1 MEMNMAR
8 RKKLALVTGG
18 AGFIGNNLVREL
30 LRRRW
35 KVRILDDF
43 STGKKE
49 NVKDFRS
56 KVEIIRGD
64 IRRAATCR
72 RAVAGARTVF
82 HLAALPSVAR
92 SVEDPISSNEVNV
105 VGTLNL
111 LESAR
116 LDGVQSFV
124 YSSSSSVY
132 GDTPKLPKVETMPE
146 TPMSPY
152 AVSKLTGEK
161 YCKVYNQLYGLRT
174 VGLRYFNVYGPRQ
187 DPTSEYSAVIPKFI
201 TRLLAGEQPVIYG
214 DGRQTRDFTFISD
227 VVEAN
232 ILAAECKAGG
242 VAVNVGAGGRYSLLQ
257 VLKALNGIIGTKLKP
272 VFDDPRAGDVR
283 HSLASVASARKHLG
297 LRPRTS
303 LAEGLAETVDFFRTP

>member
-1 MEMNMAR
+1 MAR

-35 KVRILDDF
+35 KVRVLDNF

-49 NVKDFRS
+49 NVKDFRDR
-56 KVEIIRGD
+56 VEIIRGD
-64 IRRAATCR
+64 IRRAPVCR
-72 RAVAGARTVF
+72 RAVEGARTVF

-92 SVEDPISSNEVNV
+92 SVEDPVSSNEVNV

-111 LESAR
+111 LEASR

-132 GDTPKLPKVETMPE
+132 GDTPTLPKVESMPE

-161 YCKVYNQLYGLRT
+161 YCKVYHRLYGLRT

-201 TRLLAGEQPVIYG
+201 TRLLKGEQPIIYG
-214 DGRQTRDFTFISD
+214 DGRQTRDFTFIND

-232 ILAAECKAGG
+232 IRAAETDAGG
-242 VAVNVGAGGRYSLLQ
+242 VAVNIGAGDRYSLLKL
-257 VLKALNGIIGTKLKP
+257 VRVLNGIIGTKLKP
-272 VFDDPRAGDVR
+272 AFAAPRAGDVR
-283 HSLASVASARKHLG
+283 HSLAAIAAARKHLG
-297 LRPRTS
+297 HRPRYS
-303 LAEGLAETVDFFRTP
+303 LDQGLVETVDFFRGRQ

>member
-1 MEMNMAR
+1 MVR

-35 KVRILDDF
+35 KVRVLDDF

-49 NVKDFRS
+49 NVKDFRDR
-56 KVEIIRGD
+56 VEIIRGD
-64 IRRAATCR
+64 IRKAATCR

-92 SVEDPISSNEVNV
+92 SVEDPVSSNEVNV

-116 LDGVQSFV
+116 LDGVPSFV

-201 TRLLAGEQPVIYG
+201 TGLLAGEQPVIYG

-257 VLKALNGIIGTKLKP
+257 VLKALNGVIGTKIKP
-272 VFDDPRAGDVR
+272 IFADPRAGDVR
-283 HSLASVASARKHLG
+283 HSLASVTSARKHLG
-297 LRPRTS
+297 LSPRTS
-303 LAEGLAETVDFFRTP
+303 LADGLAETVDFFRTQ

>member
-1 MEMNMAR
+1 MAR

-35 KVRILDDF
+35 KVKVLDDF
-43 STGKKE
+43 STGRKE
-49 NVKDFRS
+49 NVADFRHR
-56 KVEIIRGD
+56 VEIIRGD
-64 IRRAATCR
+64 IRRFATCR
-72 RAVAGARTVF
+72 RAVADTRAVF

-92 SVEDPISSNEVNV
+92 SVEDPMSSNEVNV
-105 VGTLNL
+105 TGTLNL
-111 LESAR
+111 LEAAP

-161 YCKVYNQLYGLRT
+161 YCKVYHQLYGLRT

-201 TRLLAGEQPVIYG
+201 TALLQGKQPVIYG
-214 DGRQTRDFTFISD
+214 DGRQTRDFTYIRD

-232 ILAAECKAGG
+232 ILAAECEAGG

-257 VLKALNGIIGTKLKP
+257 LLKELNRIIGTKIKP
-272 VFDDPRAGDVR
+272 VFADPRAGDVR
-283 HSLASVASARKHLG
+283 HSLASVAAARKHIG

-303 LAEGLAETVDFFRTP
+303 LAEGLAETVDFFRTQ